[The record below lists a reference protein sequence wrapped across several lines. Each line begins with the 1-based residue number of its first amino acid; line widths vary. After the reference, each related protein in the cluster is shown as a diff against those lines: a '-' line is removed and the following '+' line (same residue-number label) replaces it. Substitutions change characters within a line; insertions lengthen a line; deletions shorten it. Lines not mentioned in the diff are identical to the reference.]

1 MRNWQIYLKHN
12 YRWVDCWS
20 NEIQIMLLKCFFS
33 ENLEN
38 LQTDINKLLSQNYF
52 HNMEDYKQFTAK
64 KLHVMY

>member
-1 MRNWQIYLKHN
+1 
-12 YRWVDCWS
+12 
-20 NEIQIMLLKCFFS
+20 MLLKCFFS